1 MFCRQ
6 ILFPLV
12 LLGLASC
19 SGSSKPSAALSSLRA
34 SSASTTAGVTA
45 TSTAVASTVAVSTV
59 PPSTTST
66 AAARSLEVVVAEAAV
81 QIWMVDREVCL
92 SSVDTCDPTSF
103 TPEGSV
109 LRELMTKQVADY
121 RQANLRSRVNTDD
134 PSYMV
139 IRGAVLDPDRTT
151 AGVKACL
158 WSTSIVFEPN
168 EKAAGGEIVFDG
180 TKSSFDVAFQMVLVG
195 KRWLISNRT
204 LTTEYQGFNSCPA
217 K

>member
-1 MFCRQ
+1 MRRLR

-12 LLGLASC
+12 LFGLASC
-19 SGSSKPSAALSSLRA
+19 SGSEKPSAALSSLRA
-34 SSASTTAGVTA
+34 ASVPTTAGVGA
-45 TSTAVASTVAVSTV
+45 TTAVVATTSVVTV
-59 PPSTTST
+59 PLSTTST
-66 AAARSLEVVVAEAAV
+66 TVAKSLEVVVAEATV
-81 QIWMVDREVCL
+81 QNWMVDRENCL

-103 TPEGSV
+103 TPEGGV
-109 LRELMTKQVADY
+109 MRDVMTKQVADY
-121 RQANLRSRVNTDD
+121 RQASLRSRVNADD
-134 PSYMV
+134 PSYLV
-139 IRGAVLDPDRTT
+139 IRGVVVGPDRTT
-151 AGVKACL
+151 ADVKACL

-180 TKSSFDVAFQMVLVG
+180 TKSSFEIAFQMVVVG